1 MRGYRVNTSYAL
13 SDVFDD
19 GEPAGIDLR
28 SALFVYA
35 CYGIAAEPGLSFD
48 DLAQFMRNVD
58 SEQRTQLG
66 IPITVLGADEGN
78 T

>member
-1 MRGYRVNTSYAL
+1 MRGYRANATYAG
-13 SDVFDD
+13 SGVFDD
-19 GEPAGIDLR
+19 GEAAVIDLR
-28 SALFVYA
+28 SGLFVYA
-35 CYGIAAEPGLSFD
+35 GCGITAEPRLSFD

-66 IPITVLGADEGN
+66 IPITVPGADESN